1 MDLTPPAERRIWR
14 RERDVMIHREVESKL
29 RTLGLTGCYQ
39 GYACLVYA
47 AMLVDREPE
56 ALEMPSKLIY
66 PEIARLCRLTVGGVD
81 QAIRTAIQVCCRR
94 GGDEVSRMCGTEGTP
109 SVEQFLAGLAS
120 YCGGRQR

>member
-1 MDLTPPAERRIWR
+1 
-14 RERDVMIHREVESKL
+14 MIHREVESKL

-109 SVEQFLAGLAS
+109 SVEQFLADALEEI
-120 YCGGRQR
+120 RTKQR